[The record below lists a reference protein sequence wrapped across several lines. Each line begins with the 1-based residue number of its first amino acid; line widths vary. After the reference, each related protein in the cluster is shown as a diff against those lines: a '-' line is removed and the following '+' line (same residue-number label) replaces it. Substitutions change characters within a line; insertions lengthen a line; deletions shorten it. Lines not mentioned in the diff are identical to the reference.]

1 MTWDTK
7 WIIHQ
12 NILNY
17 FHYFDAFSC
26 LMHLA
31 YLITDIC
38 LISVHLNNNQAALTA
53 R

>member
-7 WIIHQ
+7 WIIDQ

-26 LMHLA
+26 SLA
-31 YLITDIC
+31 YLITDNC